1 MTKFFCL
8 FYNKMQKENL
18 SLTKSRTIPELIE
31 SLKLEIKKS
40 KKNRKHI
47 DLMLRR
53 TVSKIKLNSKNSKD
67 AKKIP

>member
-1 MTKFFCL
+1 
-8 FYNKMQKENL
+8 MQKEKVP
-18 SLTKSRTIPELIE
+18 SLTTSRTIPELIE

-67 AKKIP
+67 AKKTT